1 LLPKQTLAAALA
13 VRMISYCQ
21 KQKGFHMDSATIF
34 LLSNGV
40 VMPFWLL
47 MIILPRWQWTQ
58 RIIAS
63 PLIAAPPALLYA
75 LMVVPQL
82 ATLLPAVSNPDLAA
96 LATML
101 GTPAGTAIA
110 WAHFVAFDLL
120 VGRWAYLDSRE
131 RNVQPLLMAP
141 VLFFILMF
149 GPLGYLAY
157 LVVRSRSAQPISG
170 DIAAQA

>member
-1 LLPKQTLAAALA
+1 MPEWILAMAQPCEWFVLLKTERVSP
-13 VRMISYCQ
+13 
-21 KQKGFHMDSATIF
+21 MDSATIF
-34 LLSNGV
+34 LLSNVV

-47 MIILPRWQWTQ
+47 MIVLPRWQWTQ
-58 RIIAS
+58 RIVAS

-75 LMVVPQL
+75 LMVLPQL
-82 ATLLPAVSNPDLAA
+82 ATLFPAVSNPDLAA

-131 RNVQPLLMAP
+131 RNVHPLVMAP
-141 VLFFILMF
+141 VLFFILML
-149 GPLGYLAY
+149 GPIGYLAY
-157 LVVRSRSAQPISG
+157 LVARSLSPQAISRNTTVP
-170 DIAAQA
+170 A